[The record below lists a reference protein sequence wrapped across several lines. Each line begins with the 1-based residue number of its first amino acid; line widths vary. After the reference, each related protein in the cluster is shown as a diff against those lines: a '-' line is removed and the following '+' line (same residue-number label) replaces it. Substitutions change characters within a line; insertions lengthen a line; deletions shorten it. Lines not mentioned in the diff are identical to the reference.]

1 VVARQP
7 LVDRATLPEPGDR
20 RVGAADLGVNV
31 SEVVEAPAYSPPTD
45 RVPRLVLGQL
55 LVERQRPAVLGLRP
69 GPEHHEE
76 PLIRRRKVV
85 CDSPL
90 W

>member
-1 VVARQP
+1 MKTLLDTNVLLDLLLEREPWRAEAVAIAEASADGRIEAYVCASSITDIFYISRKLVGVERARQ
-7 LVDRATLPEPGDR
+7 A
-20 RVGAADLGVNV
+20 
-31 SEVVEAPAYSPPTD
+31 
-45 RVPRLVLGQL
+45 
-55 LVERQRPAVLGLRP
+55 